1 MKRPT
6 LVQAPH
12 GKARERAALSR
23 AMAQFSTLGVAP
35 APARE
40 GAGLRAWLL
49 GAAVLVFLMVSVGGV
64 TRLTGSGLS
73 ITEWRPVVGILPPLS
88 EADWLDVFAK
98 YQQIPQYE
106 HVNKGMS
113 LDAFKTIFWWEWAH
127 RNLARLIGI
136 AFALPFLLFLAG

>member
-1 MKRPT
+1 M
-6 LVQAPH
+6 
-12 GKARERAALSR
+12 ARAGGPSAAWRSAR
-23 AMAQFSTLGVAP
+23 KGGIVCAMAQFSTLEVAP
-35 APARE
+35 AVAHKS
-40 GAGLRAWLL
+40 AGLRAWLL
-49 GAAVLVFLMVSVGGV
+49 GVAVLVFLMVSVGGA

-73 ITEWRPVVGILPPLS
+73 ITEWRPIVGILPPLS
-88 EADWLDVFAK
+88 EADWLDVFDK